1 MGDEKKEAIK
11 TEETKAAEKAKE
23 TKEVK
28 AEGKKSF
35 LNENVL
41 EVITVVLLGITALL
55 TAWASYVGSIHGGN
69 QATNY
74 ATSNNISSDG
84 NSLYNTAAQNLAQ
97 DMGIWNTIASYEVE
111 ILYAESV
118 KDNAAIEA
126 NIWKLQWFCEDNLP
140 ENMAA
145 AIGYDTVK
153 FTDGENDTQDILTWL
168 KDDKAI
174 TSPFSSQ
181 EFIDKYFDEANAK
194 LEEAEKTIEQ
204 GKQDNANGDK
214 FSLVTVIYSVAL
226 FLLGIVGVFKSTT
239 NKKIVLAISAVCLII
254 AVIFMVTIPLPA
266 SGGIFG

>member
-1 MGDEKKEAIK
+1 MEEEKKEVS
-11 TEETKAAEKAKE
+11 EVKE
-23 TKEVK
+23 TEKKEVK

-35 LNENVL
+35 LNENTL
-41 EVITVVLLGITALL
+41 EIITVILLGITALL

-84 NSLYNTAAQNLAQ
+84 NSLYNAAVQNLSQ

-126 NIWKLQWFCEDNLP
+126 NVWKLQWFCEDNLP

-145 AIGYDTVK
+145 AIGYDVEK
-153 FTDGENDTQDILTWL
+153 FNDGNNDTQEILEWL

-174 TSPFSSQ
+174 TTPFTE
-181 EFIDKYFDEANAK
+181 EFVNKYFEEANTK
-194 LEEAEKTIEQ
+194 LEEAEKVIEQ

-226 FLLGIVGVFKSTT
+226 FLLGIVGVFKNTT
-239 NKKIVLAISAVCLII
+239 NKKLVLAVSVVCLII
-254 AVIFMVTIPLPA
+254 AVIFMCTIPLPT

>member
-1 MGDEKKEAIK
+1 MEEEKKEVS
-11 TEETKAAEKAKE
+11 EVKE
-23 TKEVK
+23 TEKKEVK

-35 LNENVL
+35 LNENTL
-41 EVITVVLLGITALL
+41 EIITVILLGITALL

-84 NSLYNTAAQNLAQ
+84 NSLYNAAVQNLSQ
-97 DMGIWNTIASYEVE
+97 DMGIWNTISSYEVE

-126 NIWKLQWFCEDNLP
+126 NVWKLQWFCEDNLP

-145 AIGYDTVK
+145 AIGYDVEK
-153 FTDGENDTQDILTWL
+153 FNDGNNDTQEILEWL

-174 TSPFSSQ
+174 TTPFTE
-181 EFIDKYFDEANAK
+181 EFVNKYFDEANTK
-194 LEEAEKTIEQ
+194 LEEAEKVIEQ

-226 FLLGIVGVFKSTT
+226 FLLGIVGVFKNTT
-239 NKKIVLAISAVCLII
+239 NKKLVLAVSVVCLII
-254 AVIFMVTIPLPA
+254 AVIFMCTIPLPT